1 MCLEVLGILFGVM
14 LKMGLDTAV
23 HGPNSDLLVSISAIG
38 QVSEGLL
45 SIGMRFH
52 TRYSPAHA

>member
-1 MCLEVLGILFGVM
+1 MLGGAWDLVRRYAED
-14 LKMGLDTAV
+14 GLDTAV

-52 TRYSPAHA
+52 TRSSPAHA